1 MKQLTHVPSPVS
13 SNGTM
18 VGASLREV
26 GLLSVEKIVG
36 DDCSSAGKGPE
47 ANSKVASSAG
57 LVGEGG
63 GVTVW

>member
-1 MKQLTHVPSPVS
+1 
-13 SNGTM
+13 M

-63 GVTVW
+63 GIIGGIIGS